1 MNYKVTCSIDC
12 GAWVDPNPTIKT
24 FDNHDEMEDWISDY
38 VQTKVD
44 CIINDRNQCS
54 ENELKEIEENEW
66 SMIKIEE
73 V

>member
-1 MNYKVTCSIDC
+1 MNYKVTCSFDC